1 MGVVVSAV
9 ASGIVQNI
17 QADLVKAREQQEG
30 KGEAEIVKGRQQ
42 ESRAE
47 SPGRIQTPGYPPVI
61 LPPPPAPASSAVV
74 TASQANNDWHEVPH
88 TQSKEGTNKRGE
100 EGREGQEQE
109 EPTVEVVKEEE
120 VVNSKSPS
128 FLDNIFS
135 SLRLTSPTQTQSV
148 SASLPQPATAVQSQ
162 LEPGEEKLEPVEPVK
177 PIESVESVSPGG
189 FFPADSLPVVSLLPT
204 LTEEITISL
213 SHSHNSN
220 AGWFRRN
227 YTSIDTVQKIYGTH
241 PRYSYSQRRG
251 GVTRPRR

>member
-74 TASQANNDWHEVPH
+74 TASQATND
-88 TQSKEGTNKRGE
+88 TQSKEGTDKRGE

-135 SLRLTSPTQTQSV
+135 SLRLTSPTQTQTQSP
-148 SASLPQPATAVQSQ
+148 SLPQPATAVQSQ
-162 LEPGEEKLEPVEPVK
+162 LEPGEEKLEPVEPEKPVK
-177 PIESVESVSPGG
+177 PIESVQSVSPGG

>member
-74 TASQANNDWHEVPH
+74 TASQANND
-88 TQSKEGTNKRGE
+88 TQSKEGTDKRGE

-135 SLRLTSPTQTQSV
+135 TLRLTSPTQTQTQSP
-148 SASLPQPATAVQSQ
+148 SLPQPATAVQSQ
-162 LEPGEEKLEPVEPVK
+162 LEPGEEKLEPVEPVEPVK
-177 PIESVESVSPGG
+177 PIESVQSVGPGG